1 MAAKTE
7 RPKSTAKDRALGLLA
22 VRWRSRAELRSRLR
36 RAGFEPD
43 EIDATLE
50 DLTVAGLVDDDRF
63 AAELV
68 RDRAGR
74 KLSGQRAIRAALRE
88 KGVPQDIAD
97 RALSEVED
105 DERDR
110 ALQLAKARAS
120 RMTGL
125 APEAALRR
133 LLGLL
138 QRRGYGFEVARWA
151 ATQALSDRVLE
162 QDHDL
167 PAGS

>member
-1 MAAKTE
+1 MTD
-7 RPKSTAKDRALGLLA
+7 RPVRTAKDRALGLLS

-43 EIDATLE
+43 EIDTALE
-50 DLTVAGLVDDDRF
+50 DLEAVGLVDDDRF

-74 KLSGQRAIRAALRE
+74 RLAGPRAIQAALRE
-88 KGVPQDIAD
+88 KGVPAEAAE
-97 RALSEVED
+97 RAMAEVQG

-110 ALQLAKARAS
+110 ALRLAEARAA
-120 RMTGL
+120 RLTGL
-125 APEAALRR
+125 APEAAHRR

-138 QRRGYGFEVARWA
+138 QRRGYDFGLARWA
-151 ATQALSDRVLE
+151 AAEALHR
-162 QDHDL
+162 
-167 PAGS
+167 AGSEADWDGSAES